1 MIPSLVQRQVLMVRA
16 TAGPR
21 TRLPAAASSTIIR
34 PHTRRLFSS
43 SVADEPQEPIW
54 NAFNVLGVPE
64 RFSLDE
70 KELKTK
76 YRALMGEYHPDRN
89 QQANLLEQELM
100 REKSSAVTRAY
111 QELTAAHTRAA
122 HLMALRGKPMT
133 ESLSQQVVG
142 MDFLM
147 QVMEIREEIESIA
160 AGSDQ
165 ELRTLLEQNGERIEE
180 TCRAFEEALG
190 QRDLDAALKHTA
202 RLQYWNRV
210 TETIREKMDSF
221 E

>member
-1 MIPSLVQRQVLMVRA
+1 MIRA
-16 TAGPR
+16 VTVR
-21 TRLPAAASSTIIR
+21 TRIPAVAATSPFRLLAATTR
-34 PHTRRLFSS
+34 PFSS
-43 SVADEPQEPIW
+43 STAAEESIPEDESIW
-54 NAFNVLGVPE
+54 NAFDVLGVPE
-64 RFSLDE
+64 RFSIDE

-89 QQANLLEQELM
+89 QQANQLEQDLM

-142 MDFLM
+142 MEFLM
-147 QVMEIREEIESIA
+147 QVMAIREEIESIS
-160 AGSDQ
+160 SDQ
-165 ELRTLLEQNGERIEE
+165 DLRKLLQENDERMVD
-180 TCRAFEEALG
+180 TCRAFEEALEQG
-190 QRDLDAALKHTA
+190 DLDAALKHTA

-210 TETIREKMDSF
+210 AESIREKMDSVD
-221 E
+221 